1 MFYNYEIHNNGKED
15 ILYLYLTMKYE
26 FSNEFNLED
35 ENDLK
40 RRTKN
45 FIQSNHIPFRGNH
58 IYLIVDGIVVKSID
72 ISKTI
77 YNFLPSSYSSD
88 SFMISIKLDDQSIC
102 EISLREYLISILFSY
117 FDLNLHDEVL
127 KCICILYNGY
137 CYKMMK
143 EHKIIVSSDE
153 FHDYK
158 PISYYKVKYFSF
170 ESISKRFNSIISE
183 VDSIFLGYKNDY
195 ILPFIHYS
203 NCGKTSTNSLYPYL
217 SSVQSLWD
225 LASPYY
231 INVCD
236 FSYQELNRILNLSLD
251 NHSTI
256 SIIVRKNSQRIMF
269 ENKTYTIKELQ
280 KIFHLKSNNMY
291 FIIYQNFLRVITF
304 GLGDSFGFSIFGANE
319 IAKSGTYYYNI
330 LNYYFPKTQLFQYV
344 KELSS

>member
-15 ILYLYLTMKYE
+15 ILYLFLTMKYE
-26 FSNEFNLED
+26 FSSEFNLED

-45 FIQSNHIPFRGNH
+45 FIQSNHIPFHGNH

-72 ISKTI
+72 ISKAI
-77 YNFLPSSYSSD
+77 YNSFPSSYSANN
-88 SFMISIKLDDQSIC
+88 FMVSIKLEDNSIC
-102 EISLREYLISILFSY
+102 EISLKDYLISVLFSY

-137 CYKMMK
+137 IYKMMK
-143 EHKIIVSSDE
+143 DHKIVVASNE
-153 FHDYK
+153 FHNYK
-158 PISYYKVKYFSF
+158 PISFYKSNFSSVD
-170 ESISKRFNSIISE
+170 SILRKFYSIISE

-203 NCGKTSTNSLYPYL
+203 NSGKTTTNSLYPYL

-236 FSYQELNRILNLSLD
+236 FSYLDLNRIFNLSL
-251 NHSTI
+251 NKNSNI
-256 SIIVRKNSQRIMF
+256 SIATKRNSKRIVL
-269 ENKTYTIKELQ
+269 ENKTYTITEFQ
-280 KIFHLKSNNMY
+280 KSLHLKSDNIY
-291 FIIYQNFLRVITF
+291 LIIYQDFLRVITI
-304 GLGDSFGFSIFGANE
+304 GLGSSYGFSIFGANE
-319 IAKSGTYYYNI
+319 IAKSGTSYFNI
-330 LNYYFPKTQLFQYV
+330 LNYYFPKTKLFKHV